1 MENEVST
8 QPKRRITPEEY
19 LEIERKAERR
29 SEYLDGE
36 MFLMSGASLEHTR
49 INRNIT
55 VELGLQLRGSNC
67 EIFAIDLRTKVSPTG
82 LYTYPDIAAV
92 CGEPQCEDEHGDT
105 LLNPILIIEV
115 LSTSTESYDRGK
127 KFAHY
132 RTLTTLKEYVLV
144 SQYECRV
151 EKFTLTE
158 NGVWSYT
165 DCAEPSGLV
174 ELTSIGCHLS
184 LARVYDKVDFERAK
198 RRLEQKKS

>member
-1 MENEVST
+1 
-8 QPKRRITPEEY
+8 
-19 LEIERKAERR
+19 
-29 SEYLDGE
+29 

-49 INRNIT
+49 INTNIT
-55 VELGLQLRGSNC
+55 VELGLQLRGTPC
-67 EIFAIDLRTKVSPTG
+67 QIFAIDLRTKVTPTG
-82 LYTYPDIAAV
+82 LYTYPDITAV

-115 LSTSTESYDRGK
+115 LSTSTEYYDRGK

-158 NGVWSYT
+158 NGIWTYM
-165 DCAEPSGLV
+165 DCSEPSGSV

-184 LARVYDKVDFERAK
+184 LALVYDKVDFARAK
-198 RRLEQKKS
+198 RRLERAKEA